1 MNFDILMPD
10 YERCILNLI
19 TSILKNYGVE
29 TKYHGLKK
37 VDECLKKPYKNVVL
51 VVLDGMGENI
61 LKEHLP
67 NGLFA
72 NHKMDTITSVYPST
86 TTAAMTTYYSGKPP
100 IETGWLGWSQYFKE
114 YGRSFDVLKEADSY
128 TGEKLD
134 VKNLKIWDI
143 IGYQTIYEK
152 IEARNQDVKT
162 FEIMPEYCAKKAK
175 RTMAANTIEE
185 MCEGIVAL
193 CKNPENKFVM
203 AYSDNPDG
211 LLHQYGCHAEEV
223 KTFMVETQERFEKMV
238 QELQG
243 TNTLLMI
250 CADHGHQDI
259 EEAIDWLE
267 IEELQDCLLMPP
279 TLEPR
284 MVGFFVK
291 PNKKQEF
298 EKVFEARLAGKFK
311 LYSKEELLASHLFG
325 YGNQHKKVEDFLG
338 NYVAISVADA
348 RIVLGTY
355 LSREKKKVDEKMST
369 HCGLTRNEMEVP
381 LLVFEL

>member
-134 VKNLKIWDI
+134 IKNLKIWDI

>member
-348 RIVLGTY
+348 RIV
-355 LSREKKKVDEKMST
+355 SREKKKVDEKMST

>member
-10 YERCILNLI
+10 YEHCILNLI

-37 VDECLKKPYKNVVL
+37 VDEYLKKPYKNVVL

-67 NGLFA
+67 NSLFA

-114 YGRSFDVLKEADSY
+114 YGRSFDVLKETDSY

-143 IGYQTIYEK
+143 VGYKTIYEQ
-152 IEARNQDVKT
+152 IEERNRGIKT

-185 MCEGIVAL
+185 MCEGIVTL

-223 KTFMVETQERFEKMV
+223 KKFMMETEKNFEKMV
-238 QELQG
+238 QELEG

-338 NYVAISVADA
+338 DYVAISVADA
-348 RIVLGTY
+348 RMILGTY
-355 LSREKKKVDEKMST
+355 LSREKKKADEKMST